1 MENQFK
7 LKVNDS
13 YEFEF
18 SDSDLAQLDWV
29 KTGSKTYHLI
39 DESQSYHVSFDRND
53 VDAKTYEVTIN
64 NTRYGVSIEN
74 PLDLLISALGFELDS
89 ATKVGSIEAP
99 MPGLI
104 LEVSVAEGDEVKE
117 GDTLLILEAM
127 KMENVISSP
136 RDGVIKSV
144 EIKKGDAVEKKH
156 LLITFE

>member
-1 MENQFK
+1 MENQYK

-18 SDSDLAQLDWV
+18 GEDDLAQVDWV
-29 KTGSKTYHLI
+29 KTGDVSYHLL
-39 DESQSYHVSFDRND
+39 DKSESYQVSFEETDIDKRNYQIK
-53 VDAKTYEVTIN
+53 VN
-64 NTRYGVSIEN
+64 NTRYSVSIEN
-74 PLDLLISALGFELDS
+74 PLDLLISELGFELDS
-89 ATKVGSIEAP
+89 ASMVSSIEAP

-104 LEVSVAEGDEVKE
+104 LEVSIKEGQEVKE

-144 EIKKGDAVEKKH
+144 DVNQGDAVDKKH
-156 LLITFE
+156 VLITFE